1 MILAVDVDYRDNY
14 ASIGGVTFA
23 HWEDNE
29 EIDSFQSVL
38 YDIEQYTPGKFY
50 RRELPCILKLIE
62 EHQLKPN
69 FIIIDGFVYLDGV
82 SEPGLGKHLYDALNG
97 NVPIIGVAKKQFKKI
112 SSNFSIYRGSSQ
124 NPLYVTSVGIG
135 FEVAKELIIS
145 MHGKYRIPTLLK
157 KADQV
162 CRKDKN

>member
-1 MILAVDVDYRDNY
+1 MILAVDVDYRGNY

-23 HWEDNE
+23 NWEDNE
-29 EIDSFQSVL
+29 EIASFHSDL

-69 FIIIDGFVYLDGV
+69 FIVIDGFVYLDGV
-82 SEPGLGKHLYDALNG
+82 SEPGLGKHLYDALDG
-97 NVPIIGVAKKQFKKI
+97 NVPIIGLAKKQFKNI
-112 SSNFSIYRGSSQ
+112 SPNFSIYRGSSK

-135 FEVAKELIIS
+135 FEVAKELIAS
-145 MHGKYRIPTLLK
+145 MHGKYRIPNLLK
-157 KADQV
+157 KVDQV
-162 CRKDKN
+162 CRKHIS